1 MPSAVSGGG
10 GGNHT
15 GGGGGGGGGN
25 GNNMSTQSNE
35 ECGIRDVWRHNLDEE
50 FRTIRHIVQKYHYV
64 AMDTEFPG
72 VVARPV
78 GEFRSSADYQYQFLR
93 CNVDLLRIIQL
104 GLTFMDE
111 EGRTPTGFSTWQ
123 FNFKFNLNE
132 DMYAQDSIDLLQNS
146 GIQFKKHEEDGIDP
160 LDFAELLM
168 TSGIVLMDNI
178 KWLSFHSGY
187 DFGYLLKLL
196 TDQNLPAEE
205 SDFFELLRIYFP
217 TIYDVKYLM
226 KSCKSLKGGLQEVA
240 DQLELRRIGPQHQA
254 GSDSLLTG
262 MAFFKMREM
271 FFEDNIDNAKYCGHL
286 YGLGTSFIVNGSSNT
301 INSSVNNTTSTTLGT
316 STTTNSGSNV
326 GTTGSGN
333 AAGTGT
339 NNSNVNTASN
349 NSNNNS
355 NNNNTNSS
363 SAANYHDNGETNT
376 TS

>member
-10 GGNHT
+10 GG
-15 GGGGGGGGGN
+15 GGGGNHAGSGGGN
-25 GNNMSTQSNE
+25 GNNMNPQTNE

-111 EGRTPTGFSTWQ
+111 EGHTPPGFSTWQ

-226 KSCKSLKGGLQEVA
+226 KSCKNLKGGLQEVA
-240 DQLELRRIGPQHQA
+240 DQLELRRVGPQHQA

-262 MAFFKMREM
+262 MAFFKMREVHG
-271 FFEDNIDNAKYCGHL
+271 FGFLNSSSSSKNDDINVTDCGTMDS
-286 YGLGTSFIVNGSSNT
+286 GVGNGSREIGDS
-301 INSSVNNTTSTTLGT
+301 
-316 STTTNSGSNV
+316 
-326 GTTGSGN
+326 
-333 AAGTGT
+333 AGTGGCT
-339 NNSNVNTASN
+339 GKCANINNSSGFVSFECNCGESFENVLNQSINHIDTMLKI
-349 NSNNNS
+349 
-355 NNNNTNSS
+355 
-363 SAANYHDNGETNT
+363 HVVKKELEE
-376 TS
+376 